1 MRSLHPLYLPNI
13 CTPVRSVR
21 SQSRILKLWK
31 CHYSLTCSDYSIC
44 GCNLGQ
50 LSQDVSSWTCM
61 TTVSTLANRVTT
73 SNLICIWHL
82 VSWLDDHPTDL
93 NCPQKLIKP
102 LAQKVFFFFCMFA
115 QHQPDVYMQ
124 LQRNVVFFVAYRTA
138 VGTDTCD
145 SWAHNCADLST
156 EMIPLNLMQ
165 LPRWNCI
172 LEVARIHWWGDGGTS
187 HAGLA
192 CSMPRK
198 SAPYSRS
205 ADLHVRRARL
215 VWHPLPL
222 ELEIGEG
229 SATPG

>member
-21 SQSRILKLWK
+21 SQSHTLKLWK
-31 CHYSLTCSDYSIC
+31 CHYSLRCSDYFIC

-102 LAQKVFFFFCMFA
+102 LAQKVFFFFACLHSISQMYICSYKEMLFSLL
-115 QHQPDVYMQ
+115 PIGQ
-124 LQRNVVFFVAYRTA
+124 LLVLTPVIHEPTIVLIF
-138 VGTDTCD
+138 
-145 SWAHNCADLST
+145 
-156 EMIPLNLMQ
+156 PLK
-165 LPRWNCI
+165 W
-172 LEVARIHWWGDGGTS
+172 S
-187 HAGLA
+187 H
-192 CSMPRK
+192 
-198 SAPYSRS
+198 
-205 ADLHVRRARL
+205 
-215 VWHPLPL
+215 
-222 ELEIGEG
+222 
-229 SATPG
+229 